1 MSKDFETSFAGI
13 FADEG
18 YWIDA
23 DGKTVE
29 IEEMG
34 PKYKRNVIR
43 HIIKAIKCCGYRS
56 ESTTGILSFK
66 DKDYDQNIADKLEEL
81 GVDVFFNKEDQSFS
95 FDVTPYE

>member
-1 MSKDFETSFAGI
+1 MSKVFETSFAGI

-18 YWIDA
+18 YWING
-23 DGKTVE
+23 DGKAVE

-43 HIIKAIKCCGYRS
+43 HIIKSINYCDYIS
-56 ESTTGILSFK
+56 ESTTGILSFR

-81 GVDVFFNKEDQSFS
+81 GVDVFFNEEDQTFS
-95 FDVTPYE
+95 FDVTPHQ